1 MVSSEIEVLTI
12 LLRLKAMG
20 EAWRRGGG
28 DVWRWCGCVEV
39 VWVCGGGVGVWRWW
53 GCVEVVWMCGG
64 GVGVWRWKVGMKVR
78 NEDTTGSTLR
88 KNCGS

>member
-1 MVSSEIEVLTI
+1 M
-12 LLRLKAMG
+12 
-20 EAWRRGGG
+20 

-39 VWVCGGGVGVWRWW
+39 VWVCGGS
-53 GCVEVVWMCGG
+53 
-64 GVGVWRWKVGMKVR
+64 VGVWRWKVGMKVR

>member
-39 VWVCGGGVGVWRWW
+39 VW
-53 GCVEVVWMCGG
+53 MCGG
-64 GVGVWRWKVGMKVR
+64 GVGVWR
-78 NEDTTGSTLR
+78 
-88 KNCGS
+88 